1 MQICRGLFHVKV
13 NLRAFGKRLPLLTLE
28 EKKRDEKRR
37 MNCVEIECYET
48 YNLWSL
54 LLKRGCCGG
63 KDCRFI
69 KRSIL
74 LPNKE
79 MSLSPERFTIFV
91 FYLKTSRTVFI
102 VFVKR
107 LIISRYL

>member
-13 NLRAFGKRLPLLTLE
+13 NLRAFGKRLLLLAFE
-28 EKKRDEKRR
+28 MRKKRDEKRR

-54 LLKRGCCGG
+54 LLKRGCCCGEV
-63 KDCRFI
+63 CRFI

-74 LPNKE
+74 RPNKE
-79 MSLSPERFTIFV
+79 MSLSTELLCSILSNLELF
-91 FYLKTSRTVFI
+91 L
-102 VFVKR
+102 
-107 LIISRYL
+107 